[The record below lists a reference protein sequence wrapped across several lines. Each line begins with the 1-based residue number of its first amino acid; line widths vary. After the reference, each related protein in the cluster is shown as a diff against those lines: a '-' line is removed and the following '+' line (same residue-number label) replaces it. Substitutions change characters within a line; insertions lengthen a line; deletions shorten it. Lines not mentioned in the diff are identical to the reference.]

1 MPRPALGF
9 ILPAT
14 TQGELSAGDGST
26 MSTTGRA
33 DEVAELCRRAEA
45 TGADSL
51 WAVDHLYWPHP
62 VAEALTTL
70 AVAAVTT
77 TRPLLGTCV
86 LQLPLRPSSVVA
98 KQATALQLLSG
109 GRFVLGL
116 GVGIHEPEYR
126 RAGIDYHRRGQL
138 MDEGVAGLRRAWA
151 GPDAERAD
159 YVQEPASAPVPLWF
173 GGSSDAARKRAAAV
187 GDGWVP
193 LFLSP
198 DQYVPALAA
207 LRRETAEA
215 GRDPE
220 AVQAGVVVFACVGD
234 DDRAPVEGA
243 QWLSD
248 FYRPPDQGLPAAP
261 GRRFARCLRRRPGPL
276 RGGRGPAHPRDGGRV
291 PRRRPLRP
299 TAGRVRRRAPAGA
312 GGRVGMKGTD
322 VAILGTGMSD
332 MSRRD
337 QEPDTLA
344 YEVVHEALGDAGVSA
359 HELGLV
365 IMGNA
370 MAGRLSDQACVRGQT
385 WLRKAGLSE
394 VAIINVDNSCAGGS
408 SSLHLATLAAVAQ
421 DRPILALGVEKMWTG
436 DRAGT
441 IAGIEDGLP
450 AEYRNDLHHRLHEDD
465 NPAGSILM
473 GLNNGWAHRLMA
485 EVGATVRQI
494 AAAAV
499 KAFEHAARNPLAQFQ
514 RRVTIEEVLASPQ
527 VAGVLTRLMC
537 SSFTDGAAAIV
548 LGGPS
553 VPAPASA
560 PRIIGSVARS
570 GNGLLDYHDRL
581 SQAAEA
587 AWEAFGFGPDDADLL
602 ELHDA
607 TAAEE
612 LFALESLG
620 FFAPGEAGPA
630 TEAGATGVDS
640 PGLVVNSSGGLVGR
654 GHPLGA
660 TGLAQVVEL
669 ATQFRGR
676 AGARQVAGARLGV
689 AVNTGGII
697 YGDAGFVGIHAV
709 RSGSA
714 A

>member
-1 MPRPALGF
+1 
-9 ILPAT
+9 
-14 TQGELSAGDGST
+14 
-26 MSTTGRA
+26 
-33 DEVAELCRRAEA
+33 
-45 TGADSL
+45 
-51 WAVDHLYWPHP
+51 
-62 VAEALTTL
+62 
-70 AVAAVTT
+70 
-77 TRPLLGTCV
+77 
-86 LQLPLRPSSVVA
+86 
-98 KQATALQLLSG
+98 
-109 GRFVLGL
+109 
-116 GVGIHEPEYR
+116 
-126 RAGIDYHRRGQL
+126 
-138 MDEGVAGLRRAWA
+138 
-151 GPDAERAD
+151 
-159 YVQEPASAPVPLWF
+159 
-173 GGSSDAARKRAAAV
+173 
-187 GDGWVP
+187 
-193 LFLSP
+193 
-198 DQYVPALAA
+198 
-207 LRRETAEA
+207 
-215 GRDPE
+215 
-220 AVQAGVVVFACVGD
+220 
-234 DDRAPVEGA
+234 
-243 QWLSD
+243 
-248 FYRPPDQGLPAAP
+248 
-261 GRRFARCLRRRPGPL
+261 
-276 RGGRGPAHPRDGGRV
+276 
-291 PRRRPLRP
+291 
-299 TAGRVRRRAPAGA
+299 
-312 GGRVGMKGTD
+312 MKGTD

-408 SSLHLATLAAVAQ
+408 SSLHLATLAAIAQ
-421 DRPILALGVEKMWTG
+421 DRPVLALGVEKMWTG

-450 AEYRNDLHHRLHEDD
+450 AEYRHDLHDRRHEDD

-581 SQAAEA
+581 TQAAEA
-587 AWEAFGFGPDDADLL
+587 AWDAFGFGPADADLL

-620 FFAPGEAGPA
+620 FFGAGEAGPA

-676 AGARQVAGARLGV
+676 AGTRQVTGARLGV